1 MRTILVH
8 NTGAGD
14 GHYDKDALLALIRSH
29 GHDVAYF
36 AADGDWKPAARPPV
50 ELVVAAGGDGTVE
63 DVARHLAGGSIPIGL
78 LPLGTA
84 NNVAGALGIA
94 RQPIPDLVS
103 GWASAERRPF
113 DAGRATAGGR
123 TFRFIES
130 LGVGLVAESIA
141 EITRGGAGY
150 VDTLD
155 EADERMEAAIVVLR
169 ETLRTL
175 EPARVTLVID
185 GRKLEGDYLMAEVM
199 NFGWAGPNLRLVP
212 DAAHSDGL
220 FDIVLADVSHRTQ
233 LMDDLPFFRLRSRE
247 PFPLPVARG
256 RHVILNAGDRRF
268 HLDDQLH
275 TCEGDLELTVEP
287 EAVSFLV

>member
-14 GHYDKDALLALIRSH
+14 GHYDKDALLSLIRSH

-36 AADGDWKPAARPPV
+36 AADADWKPAARPPV

-63 DVARHLAGGSIPIGL
+63 DVARHLAGGSIPMGL

-84 NNVAGALGIA
+84 NNIASALGIA
-94 RQPIPDLVS
+94 RRPIPELVS

-113 DAGRATAGGR
+113 DAGRATAEGQ

-130 LGVGLVAESIA
+130 LGAGLVTESIA
-141 EITRGGAGY
+141 EITQGGAGY
-150 VDTLD
+150 VDNLD
-155 EADERMEAAIVVLR
+155 EANDRMEAAIEVLR

-175 EPARVTLVID
+175 EPTRMRLVID
-185 GRKLEGDYLMAEVM
+185 NRKLEGDYLMVEVM

-220 FDIVLADVSHRTQ
+220 FDIVLADIGHRTQ
-233 LMDDLPFFRLRSRE
+233 LMNDLPFFRLRSRE
-247 PFPLPVARG
+247 PSPLPVYRG
-256 RHVILNAGDRRF
+256 RHVILNAGDYRF

-275 TCEGDLELTVEP
+275 TCEGPVECTVEP